1 MPIGR
6 EKLPWPMAF
15 SLRKTSNDVPVG
27 LDIDGCY
34 LAAAQVEAGRV
45 VRAVSREL
53 PAGLIK
59 DGEVSD
65 PEGLGAALKDF
76 MAEQG
81 LSKNVRLG
89 VANQQIVVRVVEL
102 PRIENDKER
111 EAAVRFQAAEAI
123 AMPLDDA
130 VLDHQI
136 AGFTEA
142 SDGTARMQ
150 VVLVA
155 ARHSMIEKLMEAT
168 RHAGIKPAGIDLDAF
183 ALVRMLASGADGD
196 PDSSARVYCHLGGI
210 SNLAVAVG
218 GTCYFTR
225 PLAAVWTDDDSGPR
239 LADEIRLSIDYYMA
253 QPQARTVGEVV
264 LSGPGSGD
272 EALIGAVEL
281 ELGLPVRVAAPLGE
295 LDASAMEP
303 GEDPHRYTVAAGLA
317 LGAEA

>member
-1 MPIGR
+1 
-6 EKLPWPMAF
+6 
-15 SLRKTSNDVPVG
+15 
-27 LDIDGCY
+27 
-34 LAAAQVEAGRV
+34 
-45 VRAVSREL
+45 
-53 PAGLIK
+53 
-59 DGEVSD
+59 
-65 PEGLGAALKDF
+65 
-76 MAEQG
+76 
-81 LSKNVRLG
+81 
-89 VANQQIVVRVVEL
+89 VVRVVEL

-136 AGFTEA
+136 AGYTEA
-142 SDGTARMQ
+142 PDGTARMQ

-183 ALVRMLASGADGD
+183 ALVRMLAPEEDGD

-253 QPQARTVGEVV
+253 QPRARTVGEVV
-264 LSGPGSGD
+264 LSGPGSGED
-272 EALIGAVEL
+272 DLIRTIEL
-281 ELGLPVRVAAPLGE
+281 DLGLPVSVAAPLGQ
-295 LDASAMEP
+295 LDASAIEP

-317 LGAEA
+317 VGGDEE